1 MKDAGFE
8 LRKYHT
14 IDLNLQTTVNK
25 IEKFQPLEDNL
36 KVLEIDWH
44 KQDDSFVI
52 DLSKSYEAGIELP
65 TTKRNV
71 LKIIA
76 SIYDLIGII
85 SPVVVLFKILF
96 EKILLLKCEWDS
108 DLNPGL
114 KFEWKKVIKFI
125 KRNDIYSSKI
135 LFSLF

>member
-1 MKDAGFE
+1 MKNAGLE

-96 EKILLLKCEWDS
+96 EKISLLKCEWDS
-108 DLNPGL
+108 DLNTGL
-114 KFEWKKVIKFI
+114 KSEWKKVIKFI
-125 KRNDIYSSKI
+125 KRNYIYSSKI

>member
-1 MKDAGFE
+1 MKNAGLE

-96 EKILLLKCEWDS
+96 EKISLLKCDWDS

>member
-96 EKILLLKCEWDS
+96 EKISLLKCDWDS

>member
-1 MKDAGFE
+1 MKNAGLE

-25 IEKFQPLEDNL
+25 FEKFQPLEDNL
-36 KVLEIDWH
+36 KVLGIDWH
-44 KQDDSFVI
+44 KQDDSFVV

-65 TTKRNV
+65 TTQRNV

-96 EKILLLKCEWDS
+96 EKISLLKCEWDS
-108 DLNPGL
+108 DLNTGL
-114 KFEWKKVIKFI
+114 KSEWKKVIKFI
-125 KRNDIYSSKI
+125 KRNYIYSSKI

>member
-96 EKILLLKCEWDS
+96 EKISLLKCEWDS
-108 DLNPGL
+108 DLNTGL
-114 KFEWKKVIKFI
+114 KSEWKKVIKFI